1 MVVSSI
7 LKRFGLV
14 AAVVGLAAGV
24 SACGSSGSSGGS
36 GGSGQ
41 ITVTAQKGYTDG
53 LPSSI
58 ASLYEHSAD
67 VLGPSAYGKWN
78 AVKPPWTLCFN
89 NSYLGNTWRET
100 ALNEFNALSEKY
112 KKAGLVSKVISTN
125 SNLELPTQLQQMRN
139 MITVDHCSGII
150 TIPTGTSG
158 MNGVIEQAYRAG
170 IPVVDDLGPTTT
182 PYAENFDENW
192 YVSGVKEAEFLV
204 KAIHGSGNL
213 LDVLG
218 IPGETINVEYQAGLK
233 SVLNHHAKVHLIG
246 QVTGKVTD
254 SVAQGAVLQFLST
267 HPQPITA
274 VFQEGGM
281 GAGIIEAFKQSKR
294 PLPALM
300 LVGSGSTVA
309 LLHEAAEKG
318 EKPQFY
324 GLTDPP
330 GWTMQQSFLVLVRI
344 LEGQHPKNV
353 TIFYKPPEITE
364 SNLNEWW
371 SPDFTPSTT
380 KWPEPPVNPL
390 PTATM
395 SEYFL
400 NGKAPLPYEGK
411 H

>member
-1 MVVSSI
+1 MVWSI
-7 LKRFGLV
+7 IRRVGLPLGALVV
-14 AAVVGLAAGV
+14 AAGLA
-24 SACGSSGSSGGS
+24 ACGSSGGGA
-36 GGSGQ
+36 GNGHE
-41 ITVTAQKGYTDG
+41 VVKAQQGYTAG
-53 LPSSI
+53 LPPSV
-58 ASLYEHSAD
+58 ASLYSHAAD
-67 VLGPSAYGKWN
+67 VLGPSAYSKWK

-100 ALNEFNALSEKY
+100 ALTEFNKLAEQY
-112 KKAGLVSKVISTN
+112 KSAGLVSKFLSTN
-125 SNLELPTQLQQMRN
+125 SNLELPTQLQQMRDT
-139 MITVDHCSGII
+139 ISVDHCSGII

-158 MNGVIEQAYRAG
+158 MNTVIEQAYRAG

-182 PYAENFDENW
+182 PYAENFDESW

-204 KAIHGSGNL
+204 HAMHEEGNM

-233 SVLNHHAKVHLIG
+233 SVLNHYPKVHLIG

-254 SVAQGAVLQFLST
+254 SIAQGAVLQFLST
-267 HPQPITA
+267 HPQPIKA

-281 GAGIIEAFKQSKR
+281 GAGIIEAFKQTKR
-294 PLPALM
+294 PLPALV

-309 LLHEAAEKG
+309 LLHEAMAKG
-318 EKPQFY
+318 EKPKFY

-330 GWTMQQSFLVLVRI
+330 GWTMQQSFLILMRL

-364 SNLNEWW
+364 SNLSEWW
-371 SPDFTPSTT
+371 KPEYTPSTT
-380 KWPEPPVNPL
+380 KWPEPPTNPM
-390 PTATM
+390 PTGTM
-395 SEYFL
+395 NEYFI

-411 H
+411 G